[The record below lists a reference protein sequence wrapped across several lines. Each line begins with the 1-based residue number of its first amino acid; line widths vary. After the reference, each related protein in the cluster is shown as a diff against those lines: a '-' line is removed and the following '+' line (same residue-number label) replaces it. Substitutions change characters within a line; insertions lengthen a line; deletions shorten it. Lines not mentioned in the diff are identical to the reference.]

1 MVYVSWYD
9 GVDYSNWVSR
19 QKGVDSAYIKTT
31 SRDSDDVRIE
41 VTWQNK
47 NKGYRL
53 PTEAEWEFA
62 ARGGVRS
69 QGFRY
74 SGSNDLDSVGWYY
87 KNSNNRTQPVR
98 TKKANELRLY
108 DLSGNV
114 REWCYDWY
122 GDVYALSSDSAVTVE
137 NSATG
142 SVATVGAGG
151 TSSPSTVE
159 DSGSVKNLNKTA
171 KGAVVNPRGVS
182 RGTNRVRRGGSW
194 YGSARSCRVRRV
206 Q

>member
-87 KNSNNRTQPVR
+87 KNSSVRTQPVR
-98 TKKANELRLY
+98 TKKGNELGLY

-114 REWCYDWY
+114 WEWCYDWY
-122 GDVYALSSDSAVTVE
+122 GDYAFSA
-137 NSATG
+137 NSAT
-142 SVATVGAGG
+142 TVDNSAIKPLQQSR
-151 TSSPSTVE
+151 TALLAAPQQLKSASTL
-159 DSGSVKNLNKTA
+159 KI
-171 KGAVVNPRGVS
+171 
-182 RGTNRVRRGGSW
+182 
-194 YGSARSCRVRRV
+194 
-206 Q
+206 